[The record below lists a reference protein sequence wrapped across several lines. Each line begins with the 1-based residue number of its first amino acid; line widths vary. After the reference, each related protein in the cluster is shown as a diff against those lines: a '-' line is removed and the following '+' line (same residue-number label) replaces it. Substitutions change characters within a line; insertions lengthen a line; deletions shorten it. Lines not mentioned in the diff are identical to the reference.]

1 VSSEPTIQS
10 QPSWALPVRS
20 IREDV
25 TEGPDAGRSFTSDR
39 ESLTIG
45 TADGNDLTL
54 ADPTVSRYHADVSRH
69 ASGGVAIVDHGSTNG
84 TFVGAVRIERVVVPA
99 GTYVRL
105 GGTTLRI
112 SDGDDVALELHTGE
126 RLAGLLGR
134 TPVMR
139 RLMAQI
145 EKLAATTAPVLLIGE
160 SGTGKEVIAKALH
173 DLGPRA
179 GAPFVTVDSGSLA
192 PNLVASELFGHER
205 GAFTGADRQHIGAFE
220 SASGGTVF
228 LDELGELPV
237 HIQPTLLGVLE
248 RRRFRRL
255 GGRTDIPVDVR
266 VISATHRDLRAE
278 VNAGTF
284 RLDLY
289 YRVAVA
295 TLKVPALRER
305 VDDIPLLAA
314 HFAKECGHEGPIEAL
329 MKPGALD
336 ALSAHH
342 WPGNVRELRNLVEAT
357 IATGEAPAIDKEVSR
372 AVTTREGFDDL
383 FAPLLSLGYKEARA
397 TLLEA
402 FESRY
407 FEMLLEKTGGNVSR
421 AAREAHIDRSH
432 LIDLLKRHGIKT

>member
-1 VSSEPTIQS
+1 MAAEPTVLS

-20 IREDV
+20 IRVEV
-25 TEGPDAGRSFTSDR
+25 TDGPGAGTTLTAER
-39 ESLTIG
+39 ETLSIG
-45 TADGNDLTL
+45 TADGNDLVL
-54 ADPTVSRYHADVSRH
+54 GDPTVSRYHADVSRH
-69 ASGGVAIVDHGSTNG
+69 GSGGVSIVDLGSTNG
-84 TFVGAVRIERVVVPA
+84 TFVGAVRIERGVVPA

-112 SDGDDVALELHTGE
+112 SDGEDVALELHSEEKLG
-126 RLAGLLGR
+126 GLLGR

-160 SGTGKEVIAKALH
+160 SGTGKEVIARALH
-173 DLGPRA
+173 DRGTRA
-179 GAPFVTVDSGSLA
+179 SGPFVTVDCASLS

-205 GAFTGADRQHIGAFE
+205 GAFTGADRAHIGAFE

-255 GGRTDIPVDVR
+255 GGRTDISVDVR

-289 YRVAVA
+289 YRVAIA
-295 TLKVPALRER
+295 TLRIPALRER
-305 VDDIPLLAA
+305 VDDIPLLVA
-314 HFAKECGHEGPIEAL
+314 HFARECGHDGPLETIF
-329 MKPGALD
+329 KPGALD
-336 ALSAHH
+336 ALDAHH

-357 IATGEAPAIDKEVSR
+357 IATGEAPAINRDVSR
-372 AVTTREGFDDL
+372 AVATREGIDEL
-383 FAPLLSLGYKEARA
+383 FVPLLSLGYKEARA

-402 FESRY
+402 FEARY
-407 FEMLLEKTGGNVSR
+407 FEKLLERAEGNVSR
-421 AAREAHIDRSH
+421 AAREARIDRSH
-432 LIDLLKRHGIKT
+432 LIDLLKRHGIRT

>member
-1 VSSEPTIQS
+1 MASEPTVRS

-20 IREDV
+20 IRVDV
-25 TEGPDAGRSFTSDR
+25 TEGPEAGKAVTAER
-39 ESLTIG
+39 ETFTIG
-45 TADGNDLTL
+45 TAEGNDLML

-84 TFVGAVRIERVVVPA
+84 TFVGAVRIERGVLPA
-99 GTYVRL
+99 GSYVRM
-105 GGTTLRI
+105 GSSTLRI
-112 SDGDDVALELHTGE
+112 SDGEDVALELSTEEKLG
-126 RLAGLLGR
+126 GLRGR
-134 TPVMR
+134 TPIMR

-145 EKLAATTAPVLLIGE
+145 EKLAPTTAAVLLIGE
-160 SGTGKEVIAKALH
+160 SGTGKEVIARALH

-179 GAPFVTVDSGSLA
+179 GQPFVTVDCGSLS

-205 GAFTGADRQHIGAFE
+205 GAFTGADRTHIGAFE
-220 SASGGTVF
+220 SARGGTVF

-305 VDDIPLLAA
+305 ADDIPLLVE
-314 HFAKECGHEGPIEAL
+314 HFARESGHDGPLEAL
-329 MKPGALD
+329 FKPGALD

-357 IATGEAPAIDKEVSR
+357 IATGEAPAIDRDISR
-372 AVTTREGFDDL
+372 AVTTRAGFDDL
-383 FAPLLSLGYKEARA
+383 FVPLLSLGYKEARA

-402 FESRY
+402 FETRY
-407 FEMLLEKTGGNVSR
+407 FEGLLARAEGNVSR
-421 AAREAHIDRSH
+421 AAREARIDRSH